1 MRKFWM
7 VGAIVLTVAGLL
19 LLVPKGTA
27 GAAPTD
33 FQIEGSTLISYT
45 GTATTVSVPVNVEI
59 IGRSAFENNSKI
71 KKVTIPD
78 SVKTIEEYAFWG
90 CNNLESVSFGK
101 GLWEIPDFT
110 FTGCESLKKVFIPD
124 TIRRIGIMTFAD
136 CESLEEIAIPVSV
149 TDIHES
155 AFEGVPNLYI
165 LAEEYSYPYRYA
177 LERGQNIGNPPVT
190 ESEKTDSETHPVPIE
205 TPKPTPEPTNRPIG
219 QVMGT
224 TTIVGNK
231 AVIFM
236 DGEDMIARDGA
247 EVDMEKLFPPESY
260 IEDWYYYR
268 DKGLV
273 EMELPR
279 GNVKIGRFGFARSN
293 LKKIILPEGLTTIG
307 YAAFYHCDNL
317 QEIYIPSSVTR
328 IENKAFTFTP
338 WLNNFLTGGD
348 DVQGDSQDVTA
359 GNDSDFLIVGDG
371 ILLAYR
377 GNREEVTVPEG
388 VKYVAPEAFL
398 NHKEIKTV
406 NWPDSLEEVDESA
419 FSGCEYK
426 PAF

>member
-33 FQIEGSTLISYT
+33 FQIEGTTLVSYT
-45 GTATTVSVPVNVEI
+45 GTATTVSVPANVEI
-59 IGRSAFENNSKI
+59 IGRSAFENNCKI

-78 SVKTIEEYAFWG
+78 SVQTIEEYAFWG
-90 CNNLESVSFGK
+90 CESLENVSFGK

-110 FTGCESLKKVFIPD
+110 FTGCESLKKVYIPD
-124 TIRRIGIMTFAD
+124 NIRRIGIMTFAD
-136 CESLEEIAIPVSV
+136 CESLRELAIPVSV

-155 AFEGVPNLYI
+155 SFEGVPDLYI

-177 LERGQNIGNPPVT
+177 LERGQDMEKRPS
-190 ESEKTDSETHPVPIE
+190 SEAETDSDSQPVPTQ

-219 QVMGT
+219 QVMGS
-224 TTIVGNK
+224 TTIVGNS

-247 EVDMEKLFPPESY
+247 EVDLEKLFPPESY
-260 IEDWYYYR
+260 VEDWRYYR
-268 DKGLV
+268 DLGLV

-279 GNVKIGRFGFARSN
+279 GTTKIGRFGFARSN
-293 LKKIILPEGLTTIG
+293 LKKITLPEGVTTIG

-317 QEIYIPSSVTR
+317 QEITIPSTVTR
-328 IENKAFTFTP
+328 IENKAFAFTP
-338 WLNNFLTGGD
+338 WLKNFLNGEGD
-348 DVQGDSQDVTA
+348 AADD
-359 GNDSDFLIVGDG
+359 DFLIVGDG

-377 GNREEVTVPEG
+377 GNRTEVVVPEG
-388 VKYVAPEAFL
+388 VKYIAPEAFL
-398 NHKEIKTV
+398 NHKEIQNV
-406 NWPDSLEEVDESA
+406 DWPDSLEYVDESA
-419 FSGCEYK
+419 FSGCEFK